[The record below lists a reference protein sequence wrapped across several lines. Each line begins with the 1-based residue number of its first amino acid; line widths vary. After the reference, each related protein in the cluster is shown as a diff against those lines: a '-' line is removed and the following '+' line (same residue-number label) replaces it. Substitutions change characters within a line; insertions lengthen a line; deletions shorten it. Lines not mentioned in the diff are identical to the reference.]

1 MQDVQSD
8 QARVKILIP
17 SIGRLIAF
25 IGFTLLHFVIEI
37 RYIANSFSGQDNM
50 PTPGATI
57 GGDCKQLQLRS
68 GYCQFPIFLISL
80 AREVKETKMSEISG
94 EILIIL
100 LLIVANGVFA
110 LSEMAVITA
119 RKSRLQDWIKKGNRR
134 AKVAL
139 ELALAPNRFLSAVQI
154 GITLVGILAGAFA
167 GRSVALWLAA
177 YIVGMPIIGPYHRQI
192 ALGLV
197 VLVITYISLVIGELV
212 PKRLALRH
220 PETIATYVAYPLRWF
235 TKFSSPMVYLLSWST
250 EVVCRIFGR
259 QQANEPPVTEEEIK
273 TLVQQGTAAGVFEE
287 SEQDMVEAVLR
298 LGDKTARSLMT
309 PRTQIAWLDLQ
320 DDAEKI
326 REKIVSSG
334 HSCFPVA
341 TGGLDKVDGVVLAK
355 DLLTHNLAG
364 RALDLK
370 ALMQQPLFVPRTVTA
385 LEVLE
390 SFKKSGQHIALVV
403 DEYGGIEGLLTHHD
417 ILEAIA
423 GDIPFDGKPT
433 DPKAVQRHDGSWLL
447 DGMLSVDEFKEIFQL
462 EDLPGE
468 KRDAYQTLGGFV
480 YTRMGR
486 IPSVSDF
493 FVWNRLRIEVVDMDG
508 KRIDKVLVSSCRE
521 EEAAER
527 PIHTQDRT

>member
-1 MQDVQSD
+1 MFFLCNNKWLTSSTS
-8 QARVKILIP
+8 LIP
-17 SIGRLIAF
+17 GHCQ
-25 IGFTLLHFVIEI
+25 LL
-37 RYIANSFSGQDNM
+37 
-50 PTPGATI
+50 
-57 GGDCKQLQLRS
+57 L
-68 GYCQFPIFLISL
+68 FLVFL
-80 AREVKETKMSEISG
+80 GEGVKKTVMSEIGG
-94 EILIIL
+94 EIVIIL

-134 AKVAL
+134 AKAAL

-154 GITLVGILAGAFA
+154 GITLIGILAGAFA
-167 GRSVALWLAA
+167 GRGVAQWLAA
-177 YIVGMPIIGPYHRQI
+177 HLEGMPIIGTYHQEV
-192 ALGLV
+192 GLAAV
-197 VLVITYISLVIGELV
+197 VLIITYFSLVIGELV

-220 PETIATYVAYPLRWF
+220 PETIATYVALPLRLF
-235 TKFSSPMVYLLSWST
+235 TKVASPMVHLLSFST
-250 EVVCRIFGR
+250 GAVCRVFGR
-259 QQANEPPVTEEEIK
+259 QHGSEPPVTEEEIK
-273 TLVQQGTAAGVFEE
+273 TLVQQGTDAGVFEE
-287 SEQDMVEAVLR
+287 SEQDMVEAVFR
-298 LGDKTARSLMT
+298 LGDKNARSLMT

-320 DDAEKI
+320 DNAERV
-326 REKIVSSG
+326 REKILSSG

-355 DLLTHNLAG
+355 DLLTHSLAG

-433 DPKAVQRHDGSWLL
+433 DPKAIKRHDGSWLL
-447 DGMLSVDEFKEIFQL
+447 DGMLSIDEFKEIFQL

-480 YTRMGR
+480 FTRMGR
-486 IPSVSDF
+486 IPAVSDSF
-493 FVWNRLRIEVVDMDG
+493 EWNGLRIEVVDMDG
-508 KRIDKVLVSSCRE
+508 KRIDKVLVSPCPSATQN
-521 EEAAER
+521 AAEWA
-527 PIHTQDRT
+527 HADRD